1 MLGNSLPDTQLEQFL
16 IQWQYSYKNVAQMF
30 GILAVQRRKIQEAL
44 QITIKPV
51 YGVRTIQFNEGGF
64 FIYAKFWIVKFWRQ
78 IINLSDEIN
87 GLFCE
92 LLQ

>member
-1 MLGNSLPDTQLEQFL
+1 
-16 IQWQYSYKNVAQMF
+16 MF

-44 QITIKPV
+44 QITIKPL
-51 YGVRTIQFNEGGF
+51 YGVITIQFNEGGVF
-64 FIYAKFWIVKFWRQ
+64 MPNSESWKFWPQ